1 MTMLSDTM
9 SLFAKLA
16 NESRIAC
23 IFREYEASNRRW
35 VNGATTTC
43 YAFSYYYLVRCSS
56 QLRVRF
62 TA

>member
-23 IFREYEASNRRW
+23 ISLEYEASNRRW
-35 VNGATTTC
+35 VNGTTTLNLLC
-43 YAFSYYYLVRCSS
+43 V
-56 QLRVRF
+56 
-62 TA
+62 